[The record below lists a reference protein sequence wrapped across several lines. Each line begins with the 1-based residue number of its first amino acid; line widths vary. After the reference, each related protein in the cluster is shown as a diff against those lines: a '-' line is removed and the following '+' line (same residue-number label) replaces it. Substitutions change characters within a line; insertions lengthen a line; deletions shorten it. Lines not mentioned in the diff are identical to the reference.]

1 MGRRVEGGRKEGLVK
16 EEMRVRNGKIM
27 SLEGG

>member
-1 MGRRVEGGRKEGLVK
+1 MGRRVEGGRKEGLVN